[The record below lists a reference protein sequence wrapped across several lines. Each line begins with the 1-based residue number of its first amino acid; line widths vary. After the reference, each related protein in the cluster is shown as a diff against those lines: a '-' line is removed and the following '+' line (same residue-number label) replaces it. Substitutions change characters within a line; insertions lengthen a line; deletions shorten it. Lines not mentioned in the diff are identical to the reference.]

1 MATSYTDLFSVGDR
15 TNLIEVTS
23 NITFSNSKQPKFLV
37 DGLKENTY
45 FPSGGVA
52 GKYITF
58 DFKAPVIVDEAKFL
72 TNTTSKHGVW
82 RWQGSVDGSAWL
94 NIGGEFE
101 LSGSS
106 TGNILNTLNGNV
118 ERYRF
123 YRIIGVS
130 GNFNTSTVIYEF
142 EFKSEL
148 VMYNKSL
155 VYNAGEYK
163 TFRSGVWVTV
173 TTNDPTFDDFVSDGM
188 DDISQIPETAWGQLT
203 GDVEL
208 VYFTEESIK
217 SEVQFNIKTEPF
229 ILEDEFA
236 GQTIKIIEYTDNLI
250 QPESAVTLETEPFTL
265 YDELGDEVDVLYY
278 TDDPDKTSAELEIN
292 AEYSPLD
299 ELDGDF
305 DVVTWT
311 DNEEVD
317 ELNISMD
324 ALPFQQLLI
333 TPEEI
338 GTYGDLKSFIIS
350 QISDNGKL
358 RMLFSFD
365 NGSSWES
372 CKFNSWSLVNV
383 QDADD
388 IRKNAMSTHDIEKL
402 SDKHFNNKGT
412 HFKIAYF
419 IEESQ
424 HINDPSIVDNIKIIT
439 NSPVEDVKF
448 ADTAFYLLNTLAT
461 INVKVAG
468 NKLSGEIDDADKGK
482 VQYRVFLNGK
492 PYYPQ
497 NGEFTNLAPS
507 PLNIQ
512 LNISEREIIFGVE
525 NTLRVEFQDAWGQ
538 TDYWETKFIGTYSGL
553 MFMDENRQYYSDTF
567 GGVLK
572 YLDFDVIVAGQTTI
586 DQKVI
591 VKNQL
596 GERLQNLLLE
606 VQEDK
611 LPQGVQIQLSYTSS
625 PFIPEKYLLFNKFIE
640 IDEENTFYVR
650 IATDINAQP
659 DPNGQFEIRA
669 TADTV

>member
-1 MATSYTDLFSVGDR
+1 MPILPYPARADKRL
-15 TNLIEVTS
+15 NLIVNDYVSKQTGLLPISLQDDDATNSSSSMYWYNDTNQYLDVTFDREVNIWRYPLDSYAHYNGALNIYVWNGSSFELYLQEEAPVTTTPGVWTKIFS
-23 NITFSNSKQPKFLV
+23 NIPAGRYKFVWKSGTYRADAEWFIERCATKKVLIFN
-37 DGLKENTY
+37 DNKYKKININT
-45 FPSGGVA
+45 PSPHVWE
-52 GKYITF
+52 T
-58 DFKAPVIVDEAKFL
+58 V
-72 TNTTSKHGVW
+72 TN
-82 RWQGSVDGSAWL
+82 
-94 NIGGEFE
+94 
-101 LSGSS
+101 
-106 TGNILNTLNGNV
+106 NTPTETDYLNGNNLDDLYLLD
-118 ERYRF
+118 EN
-123 YRIIGVS
+123 IWS
-130 GNFNTSTVIYEF
+130 N
-142 EFKSEL
+142 L
-148 VMYNKSL
+148 V
-155 VYNAGEYK
+155 
-163 TFRSGVWVTV
+163 
-173 TTNDPTFDDFVSDGM
+173 
-188 DDISQIPETAWGQLT
+188 

-208 VYFTEESIK
+208 CFWTDDDSV
-217 SEVQFNIKTEPF
+217 SEVQFNIQTKPF
-229 ILEDEFA
+229 LLEDEFA
-236 GQTIKIIEYTDNLI
+236 GQTIKIIEYTDNLT
-250 QPESAVTLETEPFTL
+250 QPESAITLETEPFTL

-338 GTYGDLKSFIIS
+338 YTYGDLKSFIVNHV
-350 QISDNGKL
+350 SDNGKL
-358 RMLFSFD
+358 RMLISFD
-365 NGSSWES
+365 DGSSWES

-419 IEESQ
+419 IEESP
-424 HINDPSIVDNIKIIT
+424 HINDPLIVDNIKIIT